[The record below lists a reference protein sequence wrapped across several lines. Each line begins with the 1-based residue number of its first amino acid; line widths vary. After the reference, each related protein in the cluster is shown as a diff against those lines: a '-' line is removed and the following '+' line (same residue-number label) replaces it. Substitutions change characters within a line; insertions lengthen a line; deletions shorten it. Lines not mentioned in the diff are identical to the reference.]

1 MEKQQL
7 DEFMVIGHLLACIP
21 GKNIM
26 HRHAIQPIQQF
37 AYTTGKNAS
46 DSPNAAH
53 KINLMSSS

>member
-7 DEFMVIGHLLACIP
+7 DEFTVIGHLLACIP

-46 DSPNAAH
+46 DSPNAARAPP
-53 KINLMSSS
+53 